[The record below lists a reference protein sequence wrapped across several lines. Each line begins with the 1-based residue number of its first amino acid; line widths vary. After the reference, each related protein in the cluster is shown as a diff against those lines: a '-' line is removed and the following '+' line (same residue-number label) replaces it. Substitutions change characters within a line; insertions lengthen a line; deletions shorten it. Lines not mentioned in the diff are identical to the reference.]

1 MFNRIKLN
9 IVFIT
14 LIISFTACFSQ
25 SNSQTDDSEYAVTAY
40 INVGYS
46 RFISELDYKD
56 LNKNGFSGT
65 IRLMWEPEHLLSIGI
80 ESGYLQLYDITTQ
93 ITYEDTITFNGSSEL
108 TAVPII
114 GVYSMELFENFKL
127 SFGSGI
133 FILTSRVD
141 ALGNQV
147 YSEQVS
153 TGVLGSAA
161 YYYPLSRTI
170 SLGGEIKYYLI
181 NKIEDGDLTLQFLF
195 NTNFLPTEI
204 LHLLKLL
211 QPLSPHQEL

>member
-1 MFNRIKLN
+1 MFNRIKVN
-9 IVFIT
+9 IIFIT
-14 LIISFTACFSQ
+14 LIVSFTACFSQ

-40 INVGYS
+40 INAGYS
-46 RFISELDYKD
+46 RFISELDFKD
-56 LNKNGFSGT
+56 LNKNGFSGM

-80 ESGYLQLYDITTQ
+80 ETGYLQLYNINTQ
-93 ITYEDTITFNGSSEL
+93 RVIQDTIIFNGSSEL

-141 ALGNQV
+141 ALGNPV
-147 YSEQVS
+147 NSEQVS
-153 TGVLGSAA
+153 TGVLGSAS

-181 NKIEDGDLTLQFLF
+181 NKIEDGDLTLQFSF
-195 NTNFLPTEI
+195 QYRFLTY
-204 LHLLKLL
+204 
-211 QPLSPHQEL
+211 